1 MDAANLFD
9 SKTTYRLI
17 RLEYLVA
24 LGLSMYLFV
33 EHIGAINWFVFAGL
47 FLYIDL
53 IGYIP
58 GAIAFHRS
66 KTKQISKVYYV
77 LYNIMH
83 SLVTQAA
90 VALVWSLVF
99 GPEWAL
105 LALPIHLCGDRALF
119 GNFLKPF
126 SVTFEPVVHP
136 AFAQL
141 QGKVESPAS
150 PSAPAPSAVA
160 EQVLAG

>member
-17 RLEYLVA
+17 RLEYLAA
-24 LGLSMYLFV
+24 LALSMYLFV
-33 EHIGAINWFVFAGL
+33 DHIGEINWFVFAGL

-66 KTKQISKVYYV
+66 TTKQISKVYYV
-77 LYNIMH
+77 LYNTMH

-90 VALVWSLVF
+90 VALVWSLAF

-141 QGKVESPAS
+141 REKVESPAS
-150 PSAPAPSAVA
+150 ASAPAPSAVA
-160 EQVLAG
+160 EQVLTG